1 MTPASLSVSA
11 SVFDATPGDA
21 STIAATCDGQL
32 RTNARRPSATGGWGS
47 RKRVH
52 RRLLVCLRLF
62 DLTRRRVM
70 EFEGSR
76 ARVPWGGRESAV
88 DALPPRGC
96 RPLRR
101 IAVFYLCGH
110 AGARDEVCAPPS
122 RLGQVLFVQHLYN
135 AILFVQPAGFQ

>member
-1 MTPASLSVSA
+1 MRRAAPYERAEAVGDWRLGIEEEGAPAVVSLLA
-11 SVFDATPGDA
+11 P
-21 STIAATCDGQL
+21 
-32 RTNARRPSATGGWGS
+32 
-47 RKRVH
+47 
-52 RRLLVCLRLF
+52 LF

-122 RLGQVLFVQHLYN
+122 RLGQRCFLSNL
-135 AILFVQPAGFQ
+135 LGFQ

>member
-1 MTPASLSVSA
+1 MRR
-11 SVFDATPGDA
+11 
-21 STIAATCDGQL
+21 AATHERAEAVGD
-32 RTNARRPSATGGWGS
+32 W
-47 RKRVH
+47 
-52 RRLLVCLRLF
+52 RLGIEEEGAPAVVSLLAPLF

-101 IAVFYLCGH
+101 IAVFSNRTRTGLRPLPGW
-110 AGARDEVCAPPS
+110 
-122 RLGQVLFVQHLYN
+122 
-135 AILFVQPAGFQ
+135 AITTTFIKLLSWLL

>member
-1 MTPASLSVSA
+1 MRR
-11 SVFDATPGDA
+11 
-21 STIAATCDGQL
+21 AATHERAEAVGD
-32 RTNARRPSATGGWGS
+32 W
-47 RKRVH
+47 
-52 RRLLVCLRLF
+52 RLGIEEEGAPAVVSLLAPLF
-62 DLTRRRVM
+62 DLTLRRVM

-122 RLGQVLFVQHLYN
+122 RLGQVLFVQ
-135 AILFVQPAGFQ
+135 PAGFQ